1 MKLDNSIA
9 AVVTGGASGLG
20 AATARALAAR
30 GVRVAIFDM
39 SDAAGE
45 KVSAEI
51 GGVFCKVNVA
61 DPASVAAGLEKAR
74 AAHGQERVCVNCA
87 GIVIGEKTVVSNRET
102 GAFAAHDPAA
112 FARVV
117 SVNLNG
123 SFIVA
128 SQSAA
133 GMAGAE
139 PLTADGERGVI
150 VFTSSIAAV
159 EGQIGQVAYSA
170 SKGGVAGMV
179 LPMARDL
186 SRKGIRANAIMPG
199 LFQTAMLEGLDE
211 EIQKRVG
218 ATVPFPSRTGKPSE
232 YAALVMHICENEML
246 NGTAIR
252 LDGAIRLTPR

>member
-170 SKGGVAGMV
+170 SK
-179 LPMARDL
+179 
-186 SRKGIRANAIMPG
+186 
-199 LFQTAMLEGLDE
+199 
-211 EIQKRVG
+211 
-218 ATVPFPSRTGKPSE
+218 
-232 YAALVMHICENEML
+232 
-246 NGTAIR
+246 
-252 LDGAIRLTPR
+252 